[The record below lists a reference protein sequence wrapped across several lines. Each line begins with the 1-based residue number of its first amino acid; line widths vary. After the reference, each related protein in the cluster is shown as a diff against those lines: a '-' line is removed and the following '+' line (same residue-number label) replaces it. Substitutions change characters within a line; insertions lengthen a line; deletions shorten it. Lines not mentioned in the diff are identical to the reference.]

1 MFNRSWSGSHVRNAV
16 AASLRDAHS
25 SFGETR
31 LHKQTGKR
39 AFTLV
44 ELLVV
49 IAIIGILVALLL
61 PAIQAAREAARRS
74 QCQNNL
80 KQMGLAILNFESSR
94 GELPP
99 GNIKDSPTKS
109 TAGEYYSGW
118 SHQLMP
124 YAEDSALRDLYVAD
138 VPITAVAPPNDPK
151 VIKAKQFR
159 ETYVPLYQCPS
170 DHPAELLR
178 PGSGPA
184 GAEFRT
190 SSYRGNAGRTD
201 GYVTWDLWEDMPDQG
216 QTLASGAHRGWR
228 GPLYARLG
236 KLPPNVARPS
246 FELQPCLLKHITDGT
261 SKTLLVG
268 EYTNID
274 NRPRGSFWAYT
285 YASYALSQPVA
296 QPRVFMAE
304 YEKCIA
310 LGQSGTPNSPLYST
324 GDRVCKRAWWAM
336 HPGGM
341 NIVNCDGSG
350 GFVSFDIDLY
360 LFASMGSIAGGDS
373 ETDTGIRSGGG
384 GRG

>member
-1 MFNRSWSGSHVRNAV
+1 MLNSGWSNLRARN
-16 AASLRDAHS
+16 HH
-25 SFGETR
+25 TR
-31 LHKQTGKR
+31 HR

-61 PAIQAAREAARRS
+61 PAIQAAREAARRT

-80 KQMGLAILNFESSR
+80 KQMGLAILNYESSR
-94 GELPP
+94 KELPP
-99 GNIKDSPTKS
+99 GNIKDNIGKS
-109 TAGEYYSGW
+109 TAGDYYSGW

-124 YAEDSALRDLYVAD
+124 YSEDQALRELYVED
-138 VPITAVAPPNDPK
+138 VAITAVAPPNDPK

-159 ETYVPLYQCPS
+159 ETHVPLFQCPS
-170 DHPAELLR
+170 DQPSEVIV
-178 PGSGPA
+178 PGSGPPG
-184 GAEFRT
+184 GAMFRT

-201 GYVTWDLWEDMPDQG
+201 GYVTWDLWEDMPDIG

-236 KLPPNVARPS
+236 KLPPNVTRPAY
-246 FELQPCLLKHITDGT
+246 ELQPCLLKHITDGT
-261 SKTLLVG
+261 SKTLLIG

-274 NRPRGSFWAYT
+274 VRPRGSFWAYT

-304 YEKCIA
+304 YNKCIA

-324 GDRVCKRAWWAM
+324 GERVCKRAWWAM

-360 LFASMGSIAGGDS
+360 GFAAMGSIAGGDS
-373 ETDTGIRSGGG
+373 ETETGIRSGT

>member
-1 MFNRSWSGSHVRNAV
+1 MINHAGSKARL
-16 AASLRDAHS
+16 ASRRENQI
-25 SFGETR
+25 G
-31 LHKQTGKR
+31 
-39 AFTLV
+39 FTLV

-94 GELPP
+94 KELPP
-99 GNIKDSPTKS
+99 GNIKDNIGKS
-109 TAGEYYSGW
+109 TAGDYYSGW

-124 YAEDSALRDLYVAD
+124 YSEDQALRALYVED
-138 VPITAVAPPNDPK
+138 VAITAVAPANDPK

-159 ETYVPLYQCPS
+159 ETHVPLFQCPS
-170 DHPAELLR
+170 DQPSEVIV
-178 PGSGPA
+178 PGSGPPG
-184 GAEFRT
+184 GAMFRT

-201 GYVTWDLWEDMPDQG
+201 GYVTWDLWEDMPSQG
-216 QTLASGAHRGWR
+216 QTLPSGAHRGWR

-236 KLPPNVARPS
+236 KLPPTAVRPPY
-246 FELQPCLLKHITDGT
+246 ELQPCLLKHITDGT
-261 SKTLLVG
+261 SKTLLIG

-296 QPRVFMAE
+296 QPRIFMAE

-310 LGQSGTPNSPLYST
+310 LGQSGTPNTPTYST

-350 GFVSFDIDLY
+350 GFVSFDIDLFG
-360 LFASMGSIAGGDS
+360 FAAMGSIAGGDS
-373 ETDTGIRSGGG
+373 ETETGIRTGG